1 MRLIF
6 AALFLSFFFF
16 SCSSK
21 TTEEPQNQGSV
32 IQREDGSMQV
42 QLTSR
47 HFSPLPRLDKTSVF
61 VAYAYKENNYSS
73 ECLSEP
79 AGTQRERC
87 EDRLIFLNDQIDAIA
102 FTNEPGYFGYDDDY
116 DTYAPSLQSDQ
127 TGANYPSSMP
137 KDPEGTS
144 DEDLW
149 QCYQSYWENNNY
161 VCGINPHPIRFL
173 DTSLTTHHMEVYAA
187 DGSGYPG
194 EYLGEYNGFQSLN
207 HPVTD
212 GERFYMYIG
221 VHFGALRGENQSE
234 NRFLPTSSVFTR
246 PAAPDLIS
254 RRIPITVRLI
264 AEGPHDAPG
273 SMYPIPDISTWES
286 PACTADTASSLT
298 AGQVVISEVLWM
310 GSIQTDL
317 TDHTADEFLELYNNG
332 STAVSVGGWKIQD
345 AGTSGADLV
354 LPACTKIQPG
364 KTFVIANETGKLLNK
379 ADWVTSSVAL
389 SNSGTNLNIVD
400 AENKDVFSMTSCTDW
415 GGKGENASSNIKASM
430 ILPKS
435 AMTGKSIAC
444 AVYATTDPTNP
455 TQTYSTDSMNADY
468 IHADGTSGTLANP
481 GMVE

>member
-6 AALFLSFFFF
+6 AALFLSFAVV
-16 SCSSK
+16 SCGSE
-21 TTEEPQNQGSV
+21 TTEEPQNQGYV

-47 HFSPLPRLDKTSVF
+47 HFSTLPRLDKTSVF
-61 VAYAYKENNYSS
+61 VAYVYKENNYSA
-73 ECLSEP
+73 ECLHEP
-79 AGTQRERC
+79 TERERERC

-102 FTNEPGYFGYDDDY
+102 FTNEPGFYGYDDDY
-116 DTYAPSLQSDQ
+116 DTYAPSLQYDE
-127 TGANYPSSMP
+127 TGANYSSSMP
-137 KDPEGTS
+137 EDPEGTV

-149 QCYQSYWENNNY
+149 QCYQSYWEDNNY

-173 DTSLTTHHMEVYAA
+173 NTSLTTHNMEVYDA
-187 DGSGYPG
+187 DGSGYPA
-194 EYLGEYNGFQSLN
+194 EYLGEYNSFQSLN

-221 VHFGALRGENQSE
+221 VHFGALRSENQAE

-273 SMYPIPDISTWES
+273 STYPIPDISTWES
-286 PACTADTASSLT
+286 PACTADTALSVTS
-298 AGQVVISEVLWM
+298 GQVVISEVLWM

-317 TDHTADEFLELYNNG
+317 TEHTADEFLELYNKG
-332 STAVSVGGWKIQD
+332 TEAVSVGGWKIKG
-345 AGTSGADLV
+345 AGTGGTDLV

-364 KTFVIANETGKLLNK
+364 STFVIANETGKLLST

-389 SNSGTNLNIVD
+389 SNSGTDLQIVD
-400 AENKDVFSMTSCTDW
+400 AENTAVFSMTSCTTTWDS
-415 GGKGENASSNIKASM
+415 KGENAANRKASM
-430 ILPKS
+430 VLPKS
-435 AMTGKSIAC
+435 AMTASK
-444 AVYATTDPTNP
+444 
-455 TQTYSTDSMNADY
+455 TQSCSAYSTVNNGQTFSTDSMNAGY